1 MFVVVLIEIWPVSL
15 AWGQVNRL
23 GVRGGHVCYLVIA
36 FIFIRLGGTNRQ
48 GGLKSS
54 YGGKR
59 ASNKGLGDNTMGGV
73 EPSASLSELP
83 TNISPF

>member
-1 MFVVVLIEIWPVSL
+1 METWAVSL
-15 AWGQVNRL
+15 AWEQVNRL
-23 GVRGGHVCYLVIA
+23 GVTGGYVCYLVIV
-36 FIFIRLGGTNRQ
+36 FIFIGLGGANRQ
-48 GGLKSS
+48 GDLKSS

-59 ASNKGLGDNTMGGV
+59 ASNKELGDNTMGGV